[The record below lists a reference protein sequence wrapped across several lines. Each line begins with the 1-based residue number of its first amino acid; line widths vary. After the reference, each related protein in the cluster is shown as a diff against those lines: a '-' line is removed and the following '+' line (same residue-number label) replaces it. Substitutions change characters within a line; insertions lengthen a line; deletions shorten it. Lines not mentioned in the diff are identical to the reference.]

1 MHVATDSGALKV
13 AWLVATSCTWLQ
25 TQGSQ
30 SSLVSSNLL
39 HVATDS
45 GALKVAWLVATSCTW
60 LLAGALVLG
69 SIVCAMSDTISELI
83 LKQ

>member
-13 AWLVATSCTWLQ
+13 AWLVATSCTR
-25 TQGSQ
+25 
-30 SSLVSSNLL
+30 
-39 HVATDS
+39 
-45 GALKVAWLVATSCTW
+45 